1 VPLHDDDDDDDDD
14 DDVMILGQPS
24 RPTASRKADGPA
36 IPNGGKNVQKR
47 QKEGV
52 IPNGGKKVQKRQK
65 EAEVAHMMEKYLEV
79 RTKQVEVEVAEKS
92 RQDQEQMN
100 TPSSNALVSS
110 LISTMVELTGEEKAE
125 AFDVF
130 QRCSEPGNLHEC
142 RFTNTSDLEKEEMVS
157 CLVLSLS
164 LLTFFLLLS

>member
-79 RTKQVEVEVAEKS
+79 RTKQVEVDVAEKS
-92 RQDQEQMN
+92 RAGSGADEYSIKQCI
-100 TPSSNALVSS
+100 SV
-110 LISTMVELTGEEKAE
+110 ISTMVELTGEEKAE